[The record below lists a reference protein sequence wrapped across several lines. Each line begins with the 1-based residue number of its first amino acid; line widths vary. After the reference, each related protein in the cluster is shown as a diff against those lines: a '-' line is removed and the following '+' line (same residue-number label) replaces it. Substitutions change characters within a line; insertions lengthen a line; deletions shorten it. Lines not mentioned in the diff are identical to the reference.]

1 MAIIRSIGGIIPDVV
16 VEETHTDEIEITQH
30 PVQQGAAISD
40 HSYKKPMTLKMSVM
54 FGKDD
59 INITYKKLL
68 DLQNKNEPMDVVTG
82 KRSYKNM
89 MIKSLLVTTNKD
101 TNSILKVEAEL
112 TEVIIVSVTVT
123 NVPARSKQKNAG
135 KTGATEKAGSKQVQ
149 PVQEEKKKS
158 SLRLAREAFI
168 G

>member
-59 INITYKKLL
+59 INATYQKLL
-68 DLQNKNEPMDVVTG
+68 DLQNKNQPMDVVTG

-89 MIKSLLVTTNKD
+89 MIKSLTCVTNKD
-101 TNSILKVEAEL
+101 TNSILKIDADL
-112 TEVIIVSVTVT
+112 KEVLIVSVTVT
-123 NVPARSKQKNAG
+123 NVPARAKQKNAG
-135 KTGATEKAGSKQVQ
+135 KTGATEKAGSKQAQ

-158 SLRLAREAFI
+158 ALRSLL

>member
-40 HSYKKPMTLKMSVM
+40 HAYKKPMTLKMSVM

-89 MIKSLLVTTNKD
+89 MIKSLSVTTNKD

-135 KTGATEKAGSKQVQ
+135 KTGATEKAGSKQAQ

-158 SLRLAREAFI
+158 ALRSLL

>member
-1 MAIIRSIGGIIPDVV
+1 MAVIRSIGGIIPDVV

-89 MIKSLLVTTNKD
+89 MIKSLSVTTNKD

-123 NVPARSKQKNAG
+123 NVPARAKQKNAG
-135 KTGATEKAGSKQVQ
+135 KTGATEKAGSKQAQ

-158 SLRLAREAFI
+158 ALRSLL